1 MHFSPHPCL
10 TPSFKVLIILVS
22 FLGRQIPSSEAAW
35 AQMRYRD
42 TLPVRPA
49 NMQMQRRK
57 MRPRGEA
64 HNGGWR
70 FKTRPETFT
79 WLVTLVPH
87 NDGSMHRASKS
98 SLVMFKSE
106 RSAANLFLASTSS
119 SSISFCRLP
128 TQFQRL
134 QNLKVLP
141 LQGYSP

>member
-1 MHFSPHPCL
+1 MFDAEFQSSYHL
-10 TPSFKVLIILVS
+10 GVLPRKTNPEQR
-22 FLGRQIPSSEAAW
+22 GRMGSDAIQGYIAGEGMGLA
-35 AQMRYRD
+35 
-42 TLPVRPA
+42 RPA

-57 MRPRGEA
+57 MRQRGEA

-141 LQGYSP
+141 LKGYSP